1 MTQQLMGRQNGAAM
15 RAIRKLRKISLAS
28 AAEQLGL
35 AHRNVV
41 TSIEN
46 NRRPASPRVIRDY
59 ARILDVPVQA
69 VTRSGTDEDIGQ
81 PEQASDSLEERP
93 AA

>member
-1 MTQQLMGRQNGAAM
+1 MTQELMGRQNGAAI
-15 RAIRKLRKISLAS
+15 RAIRKLQDISLADM
-28 AAEQLGL
+28 AQYLGL

-46 NRRPASPRVIRDY
+46 NRRPASPRVIRDA
-59 ARILDVPVQA
+59 ARVLGVPIEA
-69 VTRSGTDEDIGQ
+69 ITRSGTADGVAEEIQGG
-81 PEQASDSLEERP
+81 AREERP